1 MRGLERCRRY
11 ALGLALAWSST
22 LVSSA
27 LLAAAEKEKGHK
39 AGPQVTI
46 EDPITAGAVHW
57 ALKGAARRLE
67 GAGCQSVLSLPRL
80 RAQDG
85 RLLQGGSELSTDS
98 AGYLAQ
104 LSFVDGSDSRLC
116 RQGAILFTSPGH
128 RVVRVCGRRFVSEW
142 RGNPRRAQ
150 VLLIHELLHTLG
162 LGENPPSSEEIT
174 NIVLRTVTTR
184 ASPDRSRGR
193 AMFRVNHPS
202 WTCQAVRD
210 GPDEASPR
218 GHKMG
223 PVMAIAPA

>member
-27 LLAAAEKEKGHK
+27 LLAAAEKGTRSSAE
-39 AGPQVTI
+39 PQVTI
-46 EDPITAGAVHW
+46 EDPITASAVHW

-67 GAGCQSVLSLPRL
+67 GAGCQRMLSLPRL

-85 RLLQGGSELSTDS
+85 RLLQARLSELSTDS
-98 AGYLAQ
+98 SGHLAQ

-174 NIVLRTVTTR
+174 NIVL
-184 ASPDRSRGR
+184 AHCDDAG
-193 AMFRVNHPS
+193 
-202 WTCQAVRD
+202 
-210 GPDEASPR
+210 
-218 GHKMG
+218 
-223 PVMAIAPA
+223 